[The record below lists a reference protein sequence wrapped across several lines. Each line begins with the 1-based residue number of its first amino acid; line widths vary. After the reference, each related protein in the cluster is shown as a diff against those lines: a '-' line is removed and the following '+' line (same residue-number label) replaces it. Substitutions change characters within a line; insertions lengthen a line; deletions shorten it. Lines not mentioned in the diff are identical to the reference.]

1 MDKQG
6 VIKALKDNDNFTII
20 THKSPDGDTLG
31 CGFAVCAY
39 LRSIGKHANVVNN
52 DEIPKR
58 YGFLCDWYSPQ
69 EFDEQFVIAVD
80 IADVNLMGDNLKK
93 YQQPDA
99 VDLCIDHHIS
109 NTGYA
114 KETYVDATAG
124 AAAMI
129 IYEILSEEN
138 AIDQPIASM
147 LYTGIATDTGC
158 FKFQNTNSR
167 AHYYAAK
174 LIEAGADFYHINR
187 QMFEVKSKNVVA
199 AERAITSNM
208 KYFCSE
214 RVAVNVIS
222 LSVLQKY
229 GVDLSQI
236 EAISSFPLTIEGVCA
251 GVTLKEKATGVYKIS
266 LRTTEELNASVICNA
281 FGGGG
286 HIRAAGCEMKGELYE
301 VIEKLINKIS
311 EYL

>member
-6 VIKALKDNDNFTII
+6 VLKALKDNDNFTII

-39 LRSIGKHANVVNN
+39 LRNIGKHANVVNN

-93 YQQPDA
+93 YQQSGA

-138 AIDQPIASM
+138 AIDQQIASM

-158 FKFQNTNSR
+158 FKFQNTDSR

-187 QMFEVKSKNVVA
+187 QMFEVRSRNVVA

-286 HIRAAGCEMKGELYE
+286 HIRAAGCEIKGELYE